1 MIDVAV
7 AVKFTART
15 EPKNTYS
22 DKSKPLPAM
31 VTTVSPE
38 VGPDAGDI
46 PVTDGA
52 VGGDETYW
60 YAPALQLVVAGRAT
74 PR

>member
-22 DKSKPLPAM
+22 DKSKPVPVI

-38 VGPDAGDI
+38 VGPDVGDI
-46 PVTDGA
+46 PITDGA
-52 VGGDETYW
+52 AGGDETYW
-60 YAPALQLVVAGRAT
+60 YAPALQLVVAVRET